1 MVTKKEMLLSFI
13 IFLSPNGSLKNDMAT
28 IINCCCFPTL
38 ANFALSFLNLP
49 IIISLLTQ
57 LLVKLAQHI

>member
-1 MVTKKEMLLSFI
+1 MITKKEMLLSFI
-13 IFLSPNGSLKNDMAT
+13 IFLSPNGSLKNNMAT
-28 IINCCCFPTL
+28 IIVVVFPL
-38 ANFALSFLNLP
+38 WPMFVALSFLNLP